1 MNPAEMERI
10 AEESADKAI
19 RKLFLTVG
27 IDTSDPKE
35 IIAFQDDLR
44 HVRMWRESTEAA
56 KRHALKTIVG
66 ALVLG
71 GLGYIA
77 LLFRWHQ

>member
-1 MNPAEMERI
+1 MTRGEMEEV

-19 RKLFLTVG
+19 KKLFLAFG
-27 IDTSDPKE
+27 LDLNDPKE
-35 IIAFQDDLR
+35 IIKFQDDLR

-56 KRHALKTIVG
+56 KRHALKTAIGV
-66 ALVLG
+66 LVAG